1 MPSPVKVGEWEN
13 IDDGLS
19 LTFFEQVGNGS
30 KNLRLPQLES
40 IFP

>member
-19 LTFFEQVGNGS
+19 LTFLNRLENRS

>member
-19 LTFFEQVGNGS
+19 LTFLN
-30 KNLRLPQLES
+30 RLEMAVKT
-40 IFP
+40 